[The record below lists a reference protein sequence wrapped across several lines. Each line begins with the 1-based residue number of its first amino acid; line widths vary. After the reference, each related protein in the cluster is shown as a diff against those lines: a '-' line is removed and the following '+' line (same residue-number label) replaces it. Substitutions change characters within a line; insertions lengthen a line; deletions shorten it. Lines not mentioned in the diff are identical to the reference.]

1 MAVVGT
7 KLDDVLKAVFLVC
20 KEFSLMPTVY
30 MYDVCTKISSLL
42 NTCSCFITCYLI
54 IMYNFHCLRNT
65 YECLLCARHY

>member
-30 MYDVCTKISSLL
+30 MY
-42 NTCSCFITCYLI
+42 
-54 IMYNFHCLRNT
+54 
-65 YECLLCARHY
+65 E